1 MTTSAHSGMSLSST
15 KAQTGVITLQKLTGP
30 THCCLLCVSCRAH
43 LPCQSSKDTQ
53 RDAGNA
59 LPDEVHILAVA
70 VLCEHLLGMS
80 HGIGASCHGVTPGVV
95 PPTAEP
101 AQHQHLYKG
110 CARQAA
116 ANSGNVHRKCQLSLK
131 VRAACSGS
139 GTTVLLK
146 TMHACCRAPAQLTAY
161 AMPHT

>member
-1 MTTSAHSGMSLSST
+1 MTTSAHPGMSLSST

-59 LPDEVHILAVA
+59 LPDEAHILAVA

-101 AQHQHLYKG
+101 AQHRLIQ
-110 CARQAA
+110 R
-116 ANSGNVHRKCQLSLK
+116 LSPT
-131 VRAACSGS
+131 GS
-139 GTTVLLK
+139 GKFWQCAPQVCQFALK
-146 TMHACCRAPAQLTAY
+146 AGLPAQALVQQSF
-161 AMPHT
+161 